1 MNAGGVGMGEKF
13 EGLSKEKRQ
22 RIINAGFEVFSQN
35 DYRRASTDVIA
46 ARAGISKGL
55 LFYYFRNKKSLYLY
69 LFDYLKKMLIK
80 LVVDKKFMEI
90 TDFFELLEY
99 STQKKMEIW
108 QKHPYL
114 LDFAMRTYFSEK
126 EEVSPFLKKT
136 YKELEEVLYRQCF
149 SHVDTYK
156 FREGCDPFHVLK
168 LLVWMSDGY
177 LREVNMRGNGW
188 DMEEIKKEYDGW
200 IRMLR
205 REAYKELYWR
215 EEDKWV

>member
-1 MNAGGVGMGEKF
+1 MGEKF

-99 STQKKMEIW
+99 STQKKMENW

-114 LDFAMRTYFSEK
+114 LDFAMRTYF
-126 EEVSPFLKKT
+126 
-136 YKELEEVLYRQCF
+136 
-149 SHVDTYK
+149 
-156 FREGCDPFHVLK
+156 
-168 LLVWMSDGY
+168 
-177 LREVNMRGNGW
+177 
-188 DMEEIKKEYDGW
+188 
-200 IRMLR
+200 
-205 REAYKELYWR
+205 
-215 EEDKWV
+215 

>member
-1 MNAGGVGMGEKF
+1 MTGVQTCA
-13 EGLSKEKRQ
+13 LP
-22 RIINAGFEVFSQN
+22 I
-35 DYRRASTDVIA
+35 Y
-46 ARAGISKGL
+46 
-55 LFYYFRNKKSLYLY
+55 
-69 LFDYLKKMLIK
+69 
-80 LVVDKKFMEI
+80 
-90 TDFFELLEY
+90 
-99 STQKKMEIW
+99 
-108 QKHPYL
+108 
-114 LDFAMRTYFSEK
+114 
-126 EEVSPFLKKT
+126 
-136 YKELEEVLYRQCF
+136 
-149 SHVDTYK
+149 TYK